1 MSQGTE
7 AEKLYSALEET
18 SRQVGA
24 SFSRDRLW
32 PILETYQDALPADGA
47 VIFSAQIN
55 AGEVG
60 VLEYTVQVD
69 PGAEGPYPRAVA
81 AGLLPGT
88 GHPAGSVLGEL
99 KDMVDVGEWF
109 IDGDIA
115 DGFKKVYAQFPRSP
129 QKVTELAHLP
139 SMPRAVGDNL
149 GLFARHGLEEVVLV
163 GVNYHHKSLN
173 LYFQL
178 PPEVAGN
185 LPADTVRSLLGAMGL
200 PEPDEKMLAYATKA
214 YRVYTTLTWDSSD
227 IHRIA
232 FAPMPSPGLDL
243 SALPAR
249 LDPELERFLRNT
261 PYTYDGER
269 INGSA
274 AKWSAAGDHLDLA
287 VYHQIPPRLLRM
299 FTENA
304 AAS

>member
-7 AEKLYSALEET
+7 AEKLYSAIEET
-18 SRQVGA
+18 SRLVGA

-32 PILETYQDALPADGA
+32 PILDAFQDALLPDGA

-60 VLEYTVQVD
+60 ELEYTVQVS
-69 PGAEGPYPRAVA
+69 PGAEGPYPRALA
-81 AGLLPGT
+81 AGLLEST
-88 GHPAGSVLGEL
+88 DHPVGSVLAELGEL
-99 KDMVDVGEWF
+99 VHVDDWF
-109 IDGDIA
+109 IDGDITN
-115 DGFKKVYAQFPRSP
+115 GFKKVYAQFPRSL
-129 QKVTELAHLP
+129 QKVTEIANLP
-139 SMPRAVGDNL
+139 SMPRAVTDNAD
-149 GLFARHGLEEVVLV
+149 LFARHGLEEVALV
-163 GVNYHHKSLN
+163 GVNYQRASVN

-178 PPEVAGN
+178 PADVAGDF
-185 LPADTVRSLLGAMGL
+185 PAETVRSLLRDMGL
-200 PEPDEKMLAYATKA
+200 PDPDEKMLAYATKA
-214 YRVYTTLTWDSSD
+214 YRVYATLTWDSSQ

-249 LDPELERFLRNT
+249 LDPELVRFLRST
-261 PYTYDGER
+261 PYSYTGER

-304 AAS
+304 AAA